1 MRIFIIAVVGV
12 LAALAGG
19 VALLP
24 MSMAAD
30 MAAKQFP
37 DFKFS
42 QASGSVWD
50 GKLSQVS
57 FGKQFIGDLAVK
69 TELMS
74 LLGGTASGTLGLTRE
89 GFSGQTSINYGM
101 GNGRLELKDMN
112 VAGNTAMVPGMPAAV
127 AKGDGK
133 FTLKVA
139 DVKFT
144 EGACAEA
151 KGEVWTDALTKVE
164 IKGWKGPELRGPVT
178 CNGGKL
184 QVEAGGKAATGED
197 VLAVMSIGQHLDMEL
212 TAAVSNAS
220 PGALQ
225 ALAEV
230 GFKPEG
236 DKLVLRQAVGGK

>member
-112 VAGNTAMVPGMPAAV
+112 VTGNTAMVPGMPAAV

-212 TAAVSNAS
+212 TATVSNPT

>member
-112 VAGNTAMVPGMPAAV
+112 VTGNTAMVPGMPAAV

>member
-1 MRIFIIAVVGV
+1 MRIFIIAVVGI

-19 VALLP
+19 AALLP

-42 QASGSVWD
+42 SASGSVWD

-69 TELMS
+69 TELLG
-74 LLGGTASGTLGLTRE
+74 LLSGNAGGTLGLTRE
-89 GFSGQTSINYGM
+89 GFSGQANINYGL
-101 GNGRLELKDMN
+101 GDGRLELKDAN
-112 VAGNTAMVPGMPAAV
+112 IAGNTAMVPGMPAAL
-127 AKGDGK
+127 AKVDGK
-133 FTLKVA
+133 FTLKLS

-151 KGEVWTDALTKVE
+151 KGEVWSDALTKVD
-164 IKGWKGPELRGPVT
+164 IRGWKGPELRGPVT
-178 CNGGKL
+178 CAGGNL
-184 QVEAGGKAATGED
+184 QVEAGGKAETGED
-197 VLAVMSIGQHLDMEL
+197 VLAVMTIGQHLDMAL
-212 TAAVSNAS
+212 TATVSNAS

-225 ALAEV
+225 ALTEV

>member
-1 MRIFIIAVVGV
+1 MRIFIIAVVAL

-42 QASGSVWD
+42 SASGSVWD
-50 GKLSQVS
+50 GKLAQVS
-57 FGKQFIGDLAVK
+57 FGKQFIGDLTVK
-69 TELMS
+69 TDLMA
-74 LLGGTASGTLGLTRE
+74 LLTGKASGALGLTRE
-89 GFSGQTSINYGM
+89 GFSGQANINYGL
-101 GNGRLELKDMN
+101 GDGRLELKDAN
-112 VAGNTAMVPGMPAAV
+112 ITGNTAMVPGMPAAI

-133 FTLKVA
+133 FTLKVN

-151 KGEVWTDALTKVE
+151 TGEVWTDALTRVD
-164 IKGWKGPELRGPVT
+164 IRGWKGPELRGPVT
-178 CNGGKL
+178 CEGGNL
-184 QVEAGGKAATGED
+184 HVEAGGKAATGED
-197 VLAVMSIGQHLDMEL
+197 VLAVMTIGQHLDMEL
-212 TAAVSNAS
+212 RATVSNAS

>member
-112 VAGNTAMVPGMPAAV
+112 VTGNTAMVPGMPAAV

-212 TAAVSNAS
+212 TATVSNAS

>member
-112 VAGNTAMVPGMPAAV
+112 VTGNTAMVPGMPAAG

-212 TAAVSNAS
+212 TATVSNAS